1 MSEACRISP
10 YRYVDIVASG
20 LSDPVL
26 RTCVAFV
33 IIIAPGGAVI
43 RDTGDNFRITVRGG
57 NL

>member
-1 MSEACRISP
+1 MSEARRISP
-10 YRYVDIVASG
+10 YRYVDIVAS
-20 LSDPVL
+20 SDPVL